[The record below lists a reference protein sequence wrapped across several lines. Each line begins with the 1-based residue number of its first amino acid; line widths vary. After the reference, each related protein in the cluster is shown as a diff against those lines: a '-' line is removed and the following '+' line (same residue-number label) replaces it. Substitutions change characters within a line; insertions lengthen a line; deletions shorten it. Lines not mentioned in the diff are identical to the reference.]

1 MSSTHTLQ
9 LQQNNHIIMSARE
22 EKHDDII
29 MEDTESAAGGK
40 TVCDTNHKDND
51 MDIETS
57 NSTKQVLSMA
67 ELEKDFFHLMNKSI
81 QINDEWN
88 KKKEEKGLSFDL
100 EGLSSGVQVE
110 DVPVFLTCD
119 KCSLVF
125 GDKQEA
131 WTHEQRCTRDSID
144 IQEGKVFDD
153 KNLLIQFIIDYQ
165 TSNKKV
171 LNEDDKVYFVSS
183 EEYINYQ
190 DHNQQ
195 EDRGTE
201 SSSKDIQVEDEKNG
215 TDKQN
220 THEEDDKDYD
230 TADMNLIQHLC
241 STTIDPKTGLPTQKL
256 TVMCGESGK
265 INLRICHDRI
275 YVLNIFVAKRLTRH
289 LPYSSC
295 VKYRNTL

>member
-9 LQQNNHIIMSARE
+9 LQQNKHNIMSARE
-22 EKHDDII
+22 IEHEDII
-29 MEDTESAAGGK
+29 MKDAESAAGRK

-57 NSTKQVLSMA
+57 NLTKQALSMA
-67 ELEKDFFHLMNKSI
+67 ELETDFFHLMNKSI

-88 KKKEEKGLSFDL
+88 KKKKEKGLSFDL
-100 EGLSSGVQVE
+100 EGLSSSVIE

-131 WTHEQRCTRDSID
+131 WTHEEKCTHGNTD
-144 IQEGKVFDD
+144 IIQGGKFFDN

-165 TSNKKV
+165 TSNKGKV

-190 DHNQQ
+190 EQNNQQ
-195 EDRGTE
+195 EDRETE
-201 SSSKDIQVEDEKNG
+201 SAAQEAQTEDEKNG

-220 THEEDDKDYD
+220 THEEDDDEDYD

-256 TVMCGESGK
+256 TVMCGDSGK
-265 INLRICHDRI
+265 IIWR
-275 YVLNIFVAKRLTRH
+275 
-289 LPYSSC
+289 
-295 VKYRNTL
+295 

>member
-1 MSSTHTLQ
+1 MSTHTLQ

-22 EKHDDII
+22 VEHDDVF
-29 MEDTESAAGGK
+29 MKDAESAAGRK
-40 TVCDTNHKDND
+40 TVCDTNHKDNG
-51 MDIETS
+51 MDIEAS

-67 ELEKDFFHLMNKSI
+67 ELEMDFFRLMNKSI

-88 KKKEEKGLSFDL
+88 KKKKEKGLSFDL

-110 DVPVFLTCD
+110 EVPVFLTCD

-125 GDKQEA
+125 GDKHEA

-144 IQEGKVFDD
+144 IMQGAKVFDN
-153 KNLLIQFIIDYQ
+153 KNTLIQFIIDYQ
-165 TSNKKV
+165 TSNKGKV

-190 DHNQQ
+190 EHNQQ
-195 EDRGTE
+195 EDNGAE
-201 SSSKDIQVEDEKNG
+201 SAAQEAQAEEEKKD

-220 THEEDDKDYD
+220 AHEEEDDGDYD

-241 STTIDPKTGLPTQKL
+241 STTIDPRTGLPTQKL
-256 TVMCGESGK
+256 TVMCGDSGK
-265 INLRICHDRI
+265 I
-275 YVLNIFVAKRLTRH
+275 
-289 LPYSSC
+289 
-295 VKYRNTL
+295 

>member
-9 LQQNNHIIMSARE
+9 LQQNNDNMINAEKSTAKDVIMKDA
-22 EKHDDII
+22 
-29 MEDTESAAGGK
+29 ESAAGRN
-40 TVCDTNHKDND
+40 TNHKDND
-51 MDIETS
+51 MDIEAS

-67 ELEKDFFHLMNKSI
+67 ELEMDFFHLMNKSI

-88 KKKEEKGLSFDL
+88 KKKKEKGLSFDL
-100 EGLSSGVQVE
+100 EGLSNVQLE

-125 GDKQEA
+125 GDKHEA
-131 WTHEQRCTRDSID
+131 WIHEENCTHGNTDI

-190 DHNQQ
+190 EHNQQ
-195 EDRGTE
+195 EDNGAE

-220 THEEDDKDYD
+220 THEEEADEDYD

-256 TVMCGESGK
+256 TVMCGDSGK
-265 INLRICHDRI
+265 I
-275 YVLNIFVAKRLTRH
+275 
-289 LPYSSC
+289 
-295 VKYRNTL
+295 

>member
-1 MSSTHTLQ
+1 MSSLHTLQ
-9 LQQNNHIIMSARE
+9 LQQNDHNIMSARE
-22 EKHDDII
+22 DEHDDII
-29 MEDTESAAGGK
+29 MKDAENAAGRN
-40 TVCDTNHKDND
+40 TNHKDNG

-57 NSTKQVLSMA
+57 NSTKQVLSIA

-88 KKKEEKGLSFDL
+88 KKKKEKGLSFDL
-100 EGLSSGVQVE
+100 ERLSSNVQLE

-131 WTHEQRCTRDSID
+131 WTHEENCTHGNTD
-144 IQEGKVFDD
+144 IIQGSKVFDN

-165 TSNKKV
+165 SSNKGKV

-183 EEYINYQ
+183 EEYVDYQ
-190 DHNQQ
+190 EQ

-201 SSSKDIQVEDEKNG
+201 STSKDIQAENEKKD

-220 THEEDDKDYD
+220 THEEEEAEDYD

-241 STTIDPKTGLPTQKL
+241 STVIDPKTGLPSQKL
-256 TVMCGESGK
+256 TVMCGDSGK
-265 INLRICHDRI
+265 INQHICHDRI
-275 YVLNIFVAKRLTRH
+275 YCTH
-289 LPYSSC
+289 LLP
-295 VKYRNTL
+295 KD

>member
-9 LQQNNHIIMSARE
+9 LQQNKHNIMSARE
-22 EKHDDII
+22 IEHEDIS
-29 MEDTESAAGGK
+29 MKDTESAAGGK

-88 KKKEEKGLSFDL
+88 KKKKEKGLSFDL
-100 EGLSSGVQVE
+100 EGLLSSDQVE

-125 GDKQEA
+125 GDKHEA
-131 WTHEQRCTRDSID
+131 WAHEENCTRDSID
-144 IQEGKVFDD
+144 IMQGECRVFDN

-165 TSNKKV
+165 TSNRGKV
-171 LNEDDKVYFVSS
+171 LNEEDKVYFVSS

-195 EDRGTE
+195 EDRGAE
-201 SSSKDIQVEDEKNG
+201 SSSKDIQVEEEKNG

-220 THEEDDKDYD
+220 THEEEDEDYD

-256 TVMCGESGK
+256 TVMCGDTGK
-265 INLRICHDRI
+265 ILISTYDMI
-275 YVLNIFVAKRLTRH
+275 VYM
-289 LPYSSC
+289 Y
-295 VKYRNTL
+295 

>member
-1 MSSTHTLQ
+1 MSTHTLQ
-9 LQQNNHIIMSARE
+9 LQQNNHNIMSARE
-22 EKHDDII
+22 DEHDDVV
-29 MEDTESAAGGK
+29 MKDAESAAGRN
-40 TVCDTNHKDND
+40 TNHKDND

-57 NSTKQVLSMA
+57 NSTKQ
-67 ELEKDFFHLMNKSI
+67 LEKDFFHLMNKSI

-88 KKKEEKGLSFDL
+88 KKKKEQGLSFDL
-100 EGLSSGVQVE
+100 EGLSSSVQVE

-131 WTHEQRCTRDSID
+131 WAHEENCTRDSID
-144 IQEGKVFDD
+144 IMQGSKVFDN
-153 KNLLIQFIIDYQ
+153 KNTLIQFIIDYQ

-190 DHNQQ
+190 EHNQQ

-201 SSSKDIQVEDEKNG
+201 STAQKTQAEDEK

-220 THEEDDKDYD
+220 THEEEADEVYD

-241 STTIDPKTGLPTQKL
+241 STTTDPKTGLPTQKL
-256 TVMCGESGK
+256 TVMCGDSGK
-265 INLRICHDRI
+265 IIWR
-275 YVLNIFVAKRLTRH
+275 
-289 LPYSSC
+289 
-295 VKYRNTL
+295 

>member
-9 LQQNNHIIMSARE
+9 LQQTKYNIMSARE
-22 EKHDDII
+22 DEHDDVV
-29 MEDTESAAGGK
+29 MKDAEGAAG
-40 TVCDTNHKDND
+40 
-51 MDIETS
+51 E
-57 NSTKQVLSMA
+57 NSTKQVLSIA

-81 QINDEWN
+81 QINDDWN
-88 KKKEEKGLSFDL
+88 KKKKEKGLSFDL
-100 EGLSSGVQVE
+100 ERLSSNVQLE

-131 WTHEQRCTRDSID
+131 WTHEENCTHGNID
-144 IQEGKVFDD
+144 IIQGSKVFDN

-165 TSNKKV
+165 SSNKGKV

-190 DHNQQ
+190 EHNQQ
-195 EDRGTE
+195 EDNGAE
-201 SSSKDIQVEDEKNG
+201 SSSEDTQAEDKKND

-220 THEEDDKDYD
+220 MHEGEDDEDYD

-256 TVMCGESGK
+256 TVMCGDSGK
-265 INLRICHDRI
+265 INKNL
-275 YVLNIFVAKRLTRH
+275 
-289 LPYSSC
+289 
-295 VKYRNTL
+295 